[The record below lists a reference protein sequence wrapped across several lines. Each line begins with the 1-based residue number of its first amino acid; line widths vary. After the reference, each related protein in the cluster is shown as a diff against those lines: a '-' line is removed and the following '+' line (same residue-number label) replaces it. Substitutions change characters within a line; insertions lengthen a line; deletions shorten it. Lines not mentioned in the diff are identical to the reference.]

1 MHHRIFFP
9 LLLALTSLPGG
20 WVAAQGS
27 GTGVAAPGLN
37 PPPAGAGRL
46 PLQDRAQP
54 GNGGPSNAAPVPTD
68 PAIVRPT
75 RRINRNPAFRE
86 DLPPAPAPRESDRVT
101 IPPQTTDSS
110 RVTLVPH
117 PGPCDPR
124 NSSTRPVRI
133 PESDNPAASPCAP

>member
-1 MHHRIFFP
+1 MHRRTCSA
-9 LLLALTSLPGG
+9 LLMFALAGLPAG
-20 WVAAQGS
+20 WAAAQVGA
-27 GTGVAAPGLN
+27 GVAAPGLN
-37 PPPAGAGRL
+37 PPTGAGRL
-46 PLQDRAQP
+46 PLQDRTQP
-54 GNGGPSNAAPVPTD
+54 GVGGPSNAAPVPTD

-86 DLPPAPAPRESDRVT
+86 DLPPAPAPRESERVT

-117 PGPCDPR
+117 PAPCDPR
-124 NSSTRPVRI
+124 NSTTRPVRI